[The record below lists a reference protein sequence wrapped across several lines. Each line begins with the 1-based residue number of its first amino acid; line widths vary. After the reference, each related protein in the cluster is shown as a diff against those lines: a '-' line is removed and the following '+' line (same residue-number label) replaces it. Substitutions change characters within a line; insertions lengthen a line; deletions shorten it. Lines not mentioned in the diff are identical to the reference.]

1 MSAVSNTGLL
11 CYYNFDTSS
20 NYTLQ
25 SGTSILNI
33 TTGLYDLNYTGT
45 AGVLSVSG
53 TQKKTGT
60 GSLYSNSST
69 TGNYYACSSY
79 VGKITVNNGFTVSTW
94 LYLNSAALSS
104 SYFVILGDNTSN
116 IGIYVSGLSLG
127 FQASRG
133 INVQFNGI
141 GTNNTWV
148 HILITASYSGGTT
161 TITAYVNGVQFTSLF
176 GAGGSPF
183 GGSGGSQ
190 TGGVITYSGSILTG
204 DTSIYIGG
212 YKNTVSSFPGY
223 IDEFLLFNR
232 VLSATEITALYNLNY
247 NFPYNPPPYPCF
259 LQGSKIL
266 RMNEETDM
274 EEYVPVESL
283 RRGDLIK
290 TVRSGYKAI
299 QLIGHK
305 TIHNN
310 PTSDIKNRLF
320 IYRKSPKITELFED
334 LCLTG
339 EHCSLL
345 YDVPEE
351 KLREVEKYMGR
362 IYVSEGYYRVPAH
375 LDDRAEPYPVEGAA
389 TIWHFALEHDNPYAN
404 YGVFANGLLVESSS
418 VKYMAELA
426 NMNFTE

>member
-1 MSAVSNTGLL
+1 MSGYNYGAVVSK
-11 CYYNFDTSS
+11 
-20 NYTLQ
+20 
-25 SGTSILNI
+25 
-33 TTGLYDLNYTGT
+33 
-45 AGVLSVSG
+45 GV
-53 TQKKTGT
+53 
-60 GSLYSNSST
+60 
-69 TGNYYACSSY
+69 
-79 VGKITVNNGFTVSTW
+79 
-94 LYLNSAALSS
+94 
-104 SYFVILGDNTSN
+104 
-116 IGIYVSGLSLG
+116 GIEFASGLSSPG
-127 FQASRG
+127 WGHVVMTA
-133 INVQFNGI
+133 
-141 GTNNTWV
+141 TN
-148 HILITASYSGGTT
+148 GTT
-161 TITAYVNGVQFTSLF
+161 LNFYVNGVKVTSIT

-190 TGGVITYSGSILTG
+190 SGGQITYSGSIITG
-204 DTSIYIGG
+204 DTSFYIGG
-212 YKNTVSSFPGY
+212 FPSPPDINGFPSY
-223 IDEFLLFNR
+223 IDEILLFNR

-247 NFPYNPPPYPCF
+247 NFPYTPTPYPCL

-310 PTSDIKNRLF
+310 PASDIKNRIF
-320 IYRKSPKITELFED
+320 IYRKSPKISELFED

-351 KLREVEKYMGR
+351 KLREVKKYMGR

-375 LDDRAEPYPVEGAA
+375 LDDRAEPYPVEGSA

-418 VKYMAELA
+418 VKYMAELSG
-426 NMNFTE
+426 MELVE